1 MLLSDN
7 IFFIRNYGKSLIPK
21 YWKTKTIKEK
31 NIENKNKRENSIM
44 NNKNIVKQS
53 KNFFRGK

>member
-1 MLLSDN
+1 MLISDN
-7 IFFIRNYGKSLIPK
+7 MFFIRSYGKSLIPK

-31 NIENKNKRENSIM
+31 NIENKNKRDVSIM

>member
-1 MLLSDN
+1 MLIRDN
-7 IFFIRNYGKSLIPK
+7 MLFIRSYGKSLIPK
-21 YWKTKTIKEK
+21 YWKTKITREK